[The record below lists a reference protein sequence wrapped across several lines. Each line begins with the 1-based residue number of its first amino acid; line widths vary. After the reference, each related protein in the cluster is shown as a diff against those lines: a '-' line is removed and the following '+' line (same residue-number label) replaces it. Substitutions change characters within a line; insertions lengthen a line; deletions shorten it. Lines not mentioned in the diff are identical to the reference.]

1 MEIKTSYGYIVPSIN
16 VIENQT
22 LINSLPYI
30 SQSYKSKIINTLNT
44 TNISY
49 LRAQSMRIDASWTD
63 GDMRLYCFRKGTRYI
78 LALDGELRLKLGFRR
93 ILNRIW
99 ENGN

>member
-1 MEIKTSYGYIVPSIN
+1 MEIKTSYGYVVPSTRI
-16 VIENQT
+16 IENET
-22 LINSLPYI
+22 LIKSLSYI
-30 SQSYKSKIINTLNT
+30 PQSYKNKIINTLNT

-49 LRAQSMRIDASWTD
+49 LRTQSMRIDASWTD
-63 GDMRLYCFRKGTRYI
+63 GDKRLYCFRKGTRYI

>member
-1 MEIKTSYGYIVPSIN
+1 
-16 VIENQT
+16 
-22 LINSLPYI
+22 
-30 SQSYKSKIINTLNT
+30 
-44 TNISY
+44 
-49 LRAQSMRIDASWTD
+49 MRIDASWTD
-63 GDMRLYCFRKGTRYI
+63 GDRQLYCFRKGTRYI